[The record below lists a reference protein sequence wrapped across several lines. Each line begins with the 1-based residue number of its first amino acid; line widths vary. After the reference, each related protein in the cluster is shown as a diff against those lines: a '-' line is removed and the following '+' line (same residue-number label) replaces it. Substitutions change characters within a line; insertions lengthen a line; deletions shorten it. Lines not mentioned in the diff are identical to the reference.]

1 MCGASLR
8 STRPLLAI
16 DQYSI
21 RYTTAMNAVREIRH
35 RSGMTQAELAT
46 AAGTSQPTV
55 AAYESASK
63 SPTMRTVERLAEAAG
78 FEAVVD
84 VVRPMT
90 REDRRSILMH
100 RAIALHLHDAPRSV
114 VAAARRNLA
123 TMSRAQPGARPL
135 LDQWRQI
142 LRRPVDEITDVM
154 TDPRGF
160 ARELRQVTPFA
171 GVLSASERADVYR
184 KFRVE
189 ESRR

>member
-1 MCGASLR
+1 
-8 STRPLLAI
+8 
-16 DQYSI
+16 
-21 RYTTAMNAVREIRH
+21 MNTVREIRD

-63 SPTMRTVERLAEAAG
+63 SPTMRTVERLAGAAG
-78 FEAVVD
+78 LEAVVD

-100 RAIALHLHDAPRSV
+100 RAIAVHLHDAPKSV

-184 KFRVE
+184 RFRVE